1 VKTKILTNIST
12 KEDVMKG
19 MRTIFTT
26 LSVLLATAPCA
37 FAATTTKVYN
47 SGILVLAFLGF
58 CALVVVI
65 QLIPAIMT
73 LIGMVKGLA
82 KKGVEAQEAKVEIG
96 KGNY

>member
-1 VKTKILTNIST
+1 
-12 KEDVMKG
+12 MKG

-26 LSVLLATAPCA
+26 LTVLLATAPCA

-65 QLIPAIMT
+65 QLIPAIIT
-73 LIGMVKGLA
+73 LAGMIKGLA
-82 KKGVEAQEAKVEIG
+82 KKGAETQTAKVEVS
-96 KGNY
+96 K